1 MKLSI
6 NISNNANITYN
17 EKTLDMNSPLVVRVE
32 PNMKVLKY
40 ATTDTGKFNS
50 TGTIGEKRKVT
61 YEILLINYSSQNFT
75 DVVVNDIISLSDE
88 VDISEVTYVDKESMY
103 KNSHIGGLPNI
114 QFNVGTVAKESQLLI
129 YYTLQ
134 FSKEVPVKT
143 MIRSKTLVN
152 YNENTNKVEDESI
165 PIEAEAI
172 NLTIDYTSTKIE
184 ATKTA
189 PTNVLYGENF
199 DFNLIFEN
207 IGPNVARGVSILDYL
222 PENFV
227 INSVKVVNSGVT
239 LERGTHYNYDENA
252 NPLLI
257 IDINN
262 SLNIEPKNI
271 LLVTINGK
279 ILNIES

>member
-1 MKLSI
+1 
-6 NISNNANITYN
+6 
-17 EKTLDMNSPLVVRVE
+17 
-32 PNMKVLKY
+32 
-40 ATTDTGKFNS
+40 
-50 TGTIGEKRKVT
+50 
-61 YEILLINYSSQNFT
+61 
-75 DVVVNDIISLSDE
+75 
-88 VDISEVTYVDKESMY
+88 MY

-129 YYTLQ
+129 HYTLQ

-165 PIEAEAI
+165 PIEVEEI

-257 IDINN
+257 TDINN

-271 LLVTINGK
+271 LVVTINGK